1 MQIPRI
7 LLQTVQSKIGEG
19 KAIIIMGPRQAGKS
33 TLLNELAKTT
43 DRKSI
48 FLDCDEP
55 DIRQIL
61 SNTTSTA
68 LKNLIGEATLVLIDE
83 AQRVKNIGLTLKL
96 FTDRMPGVQVVVT
109 GSSSFELSN
118 EINEPLTG
126 RKFEYL
132 MLPLST
138 AEMMKHHGALDEKRL
153 LPTRLIFGMYPE
165 IVSKPGREVELLKG
179 LATSYLY
186 KDIFTFRDVRK
197 PEILEQ
203 LLKALASQVGSEV
216 SYHELAQTVRTDQT
230 TVQRYLDL
238 LEKSFVV
245 FRLPAFSRNLRNELT
260 QTRKVFFYDNGIRN
274 AILGNYS
281 LLPTRTDVGAL
292 WENFLV
298 SERLKWLQNQRSHT
312 QHYFWRTT
320 EAREIDYLETFD
332 GQIHAYEFKWNPERS
347 VSFPKPFLNAY
358 PEAQTQI
365 VHPENYLNFLRLPD
379 LASSFS

>member
-1 MQIPRI
+1 MQIPRL
-7 LLQTVQSKIGEG
+7 LLQIVESKIGEG

-33 TLLNELAKTT
+33 TLLHELARTT
-43 DRKSI
+43 DRKHI

-61 SNTTSTA
+61 TNTTSTA

-96 FTDRMPGVQVVVT
+96 FTDRIPGVQVVVT

-132 MLPLST
+132 MLPLAT
-138 AEMMKHHGALDEKRL
+138 AEMIRHHGALDEKRL

-165 IVSKPGREVELLKG
+165 IVSKPGRAVELLKG

-186 KDIFTFRDVRK
+186 KDIFTFYDVRK

-203 LLKALASQVGSEV
+203 LLRALALQVGSEV
-216 SYHELAQTVRTDQT
+216 SYHELAQTLRTDQST
-230 TVQRYLDL
+230 IQRYLDL

-260 QTRKVFFYDNGIRN
+260 KTRKVFFYDNGIRN

-281 LLPTRTDVGAL
+281 LLPSRTDAGAL

-298 SERLKWLQNQRSHT
+298 GERLKWLQTHRSHT
-312 QHYFWRTT
+312 QTYFWRTT

-332 GQIHAYEFKWNPERS
+332 GQIHAYEFKWNPVS
-347 VSFPKPFLNAY
+347 KVSFPKPFLNAY

-365 VHPENYLNFLRLPD
+365 VHPENYLDFLK
-379 LASSFS
+379 

>member
-1 MQIPRI
+1 
-7 LLQTVQSKIGEG
+7 
-19 KAIIIMGPRQAGKS
+19 
-33 TLLNELAKTT
+33 
-43 DRKSI
+43 
-48 FLDCDEP
+48 
-55 DIRQIL
+55 
-61 SNTTSTA
+61 
-68 LKNLIGEATLVLIDE
+68 
-83 AQRVKNIGLTLKL
+83 LTLKL
-96 FTDRMPGVQVVVT
+96 FTDRIPGVQVVVT

-132 MLPLST
+132 MLPLAT
-138 AEMMKHHGALDEKRL
+138 AEMIRHHGALDEKRL

-165 IVSKPGREVELLKG
+165 IVSKPGRAVELLKG

-186 KDIFTFRDVRK
+186 KDIFTFYDVRK

-203 LLKALASQVGSEV
+203 LLKALALQVGSEV
-216 SYHELAQTVRTDQT
+216 SYHELAQTLRTDQST
-230 TVQRYLDL
+230 IQRYLDM

-260 QTRKVFFYDNGIRN
+260 KTRKVFFYDNGIRN

-281 LLPTRTDVGAL
+281 LLPSRTEAGAL

-298 SERLKWLQNQRSHT
+298 GERLKWLQTHRSHT
-312 QHYFWRTT
+312 QTYFWRTT

-332 GQIHAYEFKWNPERS
+332 GQIHAYEFKWNPVS
-347 VSFPKPFLNAY
+347 KVSFPKPFLNAY

-365 VHPENYLNFLRLPD
+365 VHPENYLDFLK
-379 LASSFS
+379 